1 MRVRS
6 SLLLLVLFSLLL
18 TTNYLGSI
26 ASASTD
32 GFQDEFNLDACE
44 FSASG
49 ANDYFFLE
57 PGYQLTLEGEEDREQ
72 IQLIMTVL
80 NETKIVNGTETRVV
94 EERESADGELIE
106 ISRNYF
112 AICTQTDDIFYF
124 GEEVDIYEDGKIVDH
139 EGAWLAGEA
148 NASPGI
154 IIPGN
159 PTVGMKYYQEVAP
172 GTAEDRAE
180 IISLSEVVMTPAG
193 TFENVLKVE
202 ETNPLEGNEQE
213 FKFHAPG
220 VGLIQDAD
228 LKLVDYVLPE
238 IKEPAGVEMKPLIQ
252 SLVLAGETI
261 ELDLKSNSTISD
273 FMLEEE
279 NKRVTFK
286 VDGENGT
293 IGVTE
298 IPIGRILEGPYT
310 VTIDGQATS
319 NFEVTPAGASQEAVM
334 RISYTHSVH
343 DVSIAG
349 TNVVPEFSTLAFLVL
364 GTAVVLSI
372 VISSTLN
379 KRHIHR

>member
-139 EGAWLAGEA
+139 EGAWLAGED

-172 GTAEDRAE
+172 GIAEDRAE